1 MPLVVPTRL
10 PRCTRCLRITD
21 QQTIF
26 LGSAS
31 RSVYRRACLLN
42 SPCES
47 RIRTQHTGTAGKPVE
62 YHPAEAEA
70 ISSVRCP
77 LPYQL
82 AILVGYPTVFGSL
95 ATTDRLGSRSP
106 SMRGLPIWPGRRGG
120 AGSLRGPS

>member
-31 RSVYRRACLLN
+31 RSVYRRACVLN
-42 SPCES
+42 SPCGS

-62 YHPAEAEA
+62 YHTAEAEA
-70 ISSVRCP
+70 ISTVRCP
-77 LPYQL
+77 LSYQL
-82 AILVGYPTVFGSL
+82 AILVGFQTVFGSL
-95 ATTDRLGSRSP
+95 PTTDGLAAARPLCAASP
-106 SMRGLPIWPGRRGG
+106 FGPGVVAEPARRG
-120 AGSLRGPS
+120 